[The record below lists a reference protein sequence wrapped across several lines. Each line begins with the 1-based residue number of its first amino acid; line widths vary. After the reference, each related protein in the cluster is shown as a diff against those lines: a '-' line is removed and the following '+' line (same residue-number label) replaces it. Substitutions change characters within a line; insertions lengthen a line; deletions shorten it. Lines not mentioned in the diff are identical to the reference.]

1 MDKNN
6 ITHQSTSYGV
16 STVSS
21 GRMFSKKRTLEEGS
35 LEVQDQVYLTSPHG
49 EQTGEAPSMQEQFMY
64 FMQLMQRDMQ
74 EANQL
79 KGFAGLP
86 QEEKIRYRDTLL
98 AMNNNAR
105 LFIKDE
111 ETGQLRRCNSAEIK
125 NIMDHNA
132 RVTNPAD
139 EKEAILVTRLGEE
152 KSSSYKHS
160 YSSHDESHFIAP
172 DEQGHSESTSSGR
185 TVVVNYATSKLKYWD
200 DLDFIDTDGKGVPGT
215 PELPPS
221 GSSVTVSRDWES
233 SWHKESHAQEGFFW
247 RKYYD
252 SSSGGHEKSSYNPEG

>member
-1 MDKNN
+1 MDNK
-6 ITHQSTSYGV
+6 IIHQSTSYGV
-16 STVSS
+16 STTST
-21 GRMFSKKRTLEEGS
+21 GRIFSKERTLEEGS
-35 LEVQDQVYLTSPHG
+35 LEVQDKVYLSSPHG
-49 EQTGEAPSMQEQFMY
+49 EQTGEAPGMEEQFKV
-64 FMQLMQRDMQ
+64 FMEQMQRGIQ

-86 QEEKIRYRDTLL
+86 QEEKIRYRDTLV
-98 AMNNNAR
+98 AMNKNAR

-111 ETGQLRRCNSAEIK
+111 ETGHLRRCSSAEIK

-152 KSSSYKHS
+152 KSSSYNHS
-160 YSSHDESHFIAP
+160 YSSYDEINFFAP
-172 DEQGHSESTSSGR
+172 DRQGNSESTSSGR
-185 TVVVNYATSKLKYWD
+185 TVAVNYASSKLKYWD
-200 DLDFIDTDGKGVPGT
+200 DLDFIDMDGKGVPGT

-221 GSSVTVSRDWES
+221 GSSVTVSREWES
-233 SWHKESHAQEGFFW
+233 SWSKESHAQEGIIW

-252 SSSGGHEKSSYNPEG
+252 NSSGGHEKSSYNPEG